1 MDQIQLYNGDCIQIM
16 NKLISDGIKVD
27 AIIVDPP
34 YGTTKCTWD
43 EVIPMDQMWECIKQ
57 LRRDNAPILI
67 FGNEPFSSLLRLSN
81 IKEYRYDIYWEKE
94 RPTNIFQLKK
104 RLGKVIE
111 NICVFYKKQPIY
123 HPQMVKY
130 SGPLRSNKIGH
141 GKLGA
146 LVDSGNK
153 RPIAYQDNG
162 VRYPNQLI
170 KFKRDIL
177 TSNLHPTQKPLALV
191 EYLIKTFTDENQV
204 VLDFTMGSGT
214 TGVACRNLDRK
225 FIGIE
230 LDPVFYEIAEK
241 RINNI

>member
-1 MDQIQLYNGDCIQIM
+1 MGQIQLYNGDCIQIM
-16 NKLISDGIKVD
+16 NKLISDGIKVG

-43 EVIPMDQMWECIKQ
+43 EVIPMDQMWGCIKQ
-57 LRRDNAPILI
+57 LRYDNTPILI

-104 RLGKVIE
+104 RPGKVIE

-141 GKLGA
+141 GKLGT

-153 RPIAYQDNG
+153 QPIAYQDNG